1 MVVDKIRDEVTALDD
16 LIEIYSDEM
25 KTNSLKIASMHKE
38 IDDLESRNR
47 VLGDKIAST
56 LRQMEGIIGG

>member
-1 MVVDKIRDEVTALDD
+1 MVDKIRDEVIALDD
-16 LIEIYSDEM
+16 LIEIYSNEM
-25 KTNSLKIASMHKE
+25 QDNSFKIASMHKE
-38 IDDLESRNR
+38 IDALENKNR